1 MKRVSERHDAI
12 VAVEVVLEPI
22 EVQVPPVAVPVQV
35 RHIQVAVAVA
45 PDKRTRYRLCHRPL
59 KVLTDLGAVSN
70 SGPSGKIPYSLST
83 LHQVASFFRRRLSEV
98 S

>member
-1 MKRVSERHDAI
+1 MKRVSERNDAI
-12 VAVEVVLEPI
+12 VAVKVVLEPI
-22 EVQVPPVAVPVQV
+22 EVQIPPVAVPVQV

-59 KVLTDLGAVSN
+59 KVLTDLRTVSN
-70 SGPSGKIPYSLST
+70 SGPLEKFPYSPGT

-98 S
+98 F

>member
-45 PDKRTRYRLCHRPL
+45 PDKRTRYRRPKCL
-59 KVLTDLGAVSN
+59 LLAERHDAAAAVEAA
-70 SGPSGKIPYSLST
+70 PEPIEAQAPPAAAPA
-83 LHQVASFFRRRLSEV
+83 QVRHTQAAV
-98 S
+98 AV